1 MDVRMPGLDGMKT
14 AQLIRQSEKLKS
26 IPIIFLS
33 AFPADTAELMRGYAH
48 GAVDFLLKPIEPE
61 ILRGKVRIFVDLFL
75 QSRQL
80 VHQAE
85 LLRRSE
91 REALERKNEL
101 RFRSLTD
108 AMATLLCLLSRNG
121 KSIYANKALIDFT
134 GLTPHERLN
143 PYWRAV
149 HPEDMP
155 RLGRLWVS
163 ARRQGVTFESQ
174 FRLRRADGQYRWLL
188 ARAVAEREEGGKIAN
203 WIVSAVDITA
213 EREAREQAET
223 ANRLK
228 DEFLATV
235 SHELRNPLNT
245 IMGWTHLLRIGN
257 VEPERAA
264 RALETIERNVRLQS
278 ALINDILDVSRIVR
292 GKLQL
297 EMEPMELSPVVEAAL
312 RAARLSAEEKRI
324 EIAARLAASADAV
337 SGDSERLQQVVN
349 NLLSN
354 AIKFTAEGGRI
365 TVKLVNLGSWLELSV
380 ADTGKGIRRDF
391 LPFVFEPFRQ
401 AETHAAKAYGG
412 LGLGLAIVRQ
422 LVHAHGGTVTAESDG
437 EGLGATFRVRLPV
450 CVLTPDASSADGAQS
465 DDGAEPLLAGRKI
478 LVVDDDPDACEL
490 VREVLMRAGAQ
501 AIVAKS
507 ADEALMAFRRSR
519 PDAILSDIGMPYFD
533 GYQLIA
539 KIRSFPVAD
548 GGGVPAIALTALGG
562 EGVGTNILGAGFQAH
577 IPKPVEPQLLIRL
590 INELLPPEAKRE
602 W

>member
-1 MDVRMPGLDGMKT
+1 
-14 AQLIRQSEKLKS
+14 
-26 IPIIFLS
+26 
-33 AFPADTAELMRGYAH
+33 
-48 GAVDFLLKPIEPE
+48 
-61 ILRGKVRIFVDLFL
+61 
-75 QSRQL
+75 
-80 VHQAE
+80 
-85 LLRRSE
+85 
-91 REALERKNEL
+91 
-101 RFRSLTD
+101 
-108 AMATLLCLLSRNG
+108 
-121 KSIYANKALIDFT
+121 
-134 GLTPHERLN
+134 
-143 PYWRAV
+143 
-149 HPEDMP
+149 
-155 RLGRLWVS
+155 
-163 ARRQGVTFESQ
+163 
-174 FRLRRADGQYRWLL
+174 
-188 ARAVAEREEGGKIAN
+188 
-203 WIVSAVDITA
+203 
-213 EREAREQAET
+213 
-223 ANRLK
+223 
-228 DEFLATV
+228 
-235 SHELRNPLNT
+235 
-245 IMGWTHLLRIGN
+245 
-257 VEPERAA
+257 
-264 RALETIERNVRLQS
+264 
-278 ALINDILDVSRIVR
+278 
-292 GKLQL
+292 
-297 EMEPMELSPVVEAAL
+297 VVEAAL

-354 AIKFTAEGGRI
+354 AIKFTPEGGRI

-422 LVHAHGGTVTAESDG
+422 LVQAHGGTVTAESDG

-490 VREVLMRAGAQ
+490 VREVLLRAGAQ
-501 AIVAKS
+501 AVVAKS
-507 ADEALMAFRRSR
+507 ADEALMAFRRST

-539 KIRSFPVAD
+539 KIRSFSVAD

-562 EGVGTNILGAGFQAH
+562 EGVATNILGAGFQAH
-577 IPKPVEPQLLIRL
+577 IPKPVEPHLLIRL